1 MPVVVRIDPGINT
14 TRFGIQGLGFRLGF
28 RLGSLRTTTGIN
40 ATQFCVRL
48 SLYLDSTVLTTILTT
63 LACYIYFT
71 LILYYYNL
79 LLAFYYPYYTCLL
92 HYFILYYCTLLLH
105 LLLYFTTALYYC
117 TLLLS
122 LLHLPATL
130 LYFITALYYC
140 TCTLLLWFNSTM
152 HHAVWPRASVV
163 STVGLFHFCCRPFF
177 HFCCLFSLLL

>member
-105 LLLYFTTALYYC
+105 FTPVLYYCTVLLHFTTVLTTLACYITLLYYC
-117 TLLLS
+117 TLLLY
-122 LLHLPATL
+122 
-130 LYFITALYYC
+130 LYFTAVVQFYY
-140 TCTLLLWFNSTM
+140 
-152 HHAVWPRASVV
+152 APR
-163 STVGLFHFCCRPFF
+163 GLTPCVCCFYSRS
-177 HFCCLFSLLL
+177 LSLLL